1 MDNSRPLNN
10 GTRAMTTAANTGA
23 GARDWDTKLRRD
35 EVVRCMGVLGWSWP
49 VLGQRLD
56 IGGLKGALQIKMCKR
71 EISDGDLE
79 WLSSLAAAAE
89 AVPRLVP
96 VAATEDDGAPMLAEP
111 PARQAEPT
119 MVATG
124 STMAAETVAEA
135 EATVIAAVVAQD
147 PRAPG
152 GLGRVV
158 SGRGQ
163 GSKGRAVGAAG
174 AAWLARSRAPAAC
187 WRRAH
192 CAAFGDR
199 ASSFHAAAVFVDSA
213 TDHGSGAT
221 SGAVRLIM
229 VVAACREDG
238 VDRRAVGPGPRLAA
252 ETAHSGRS
260 ADGVAAGVRRR
271 KKIGGGGRAG
281 LAPRARPNSG
291 RPAVRQC
298 VARDI

>member
-1 MDNSRPLNN
+1 MDDSRPLNN

-135 EATVIAAVVAQD
+135 EATVIAAVVAQY
-147 PRAPG
+147 RAPLEG
-152 GLGRVV
+152 WDGWSADEVRAARAALSELLARLGWLGRA
-158 SGRGQ
+158 RQ
-163 GSKGRAVGAAG
+163 LLAG
-174 AAWLARSRAPAAC
+174 AAPIALPSATAPVPSTLRPSSLTAPRIMAPA
-187 WRRAH
+187 
-192 CAAFGDR
+192 
-199 ASSFHAAAVFVDSA
+199 
-213 TDHGSGAT
+213 
-221 SGAVRLIM
+221 
-229 VVAACREDG
+229 
-238 VDRRAVGPGPRLAA
+238 
-252 ETAHSGRS
+252 
-260 ADGVAAGVRRR
+260 RRR
-271 KKIGGGGRAG
+271 EPFA
-281 LAPRARPNSG
+281 
-291 RPAVRQC
+291 
-298 VARDI
+298 